1 MNNFRKPHKPAHP
14 LMTFTVVEESWCNS
28 VPTLVRCG
36 KATYKEKANES
47 TTPSNSCYRNYYLT
61 TFVGVVCACVQ
72 LCQRVTQVQQTAQSP
87 FHEASQN
94 LEHHA

>member
-1 MNNFRKPHKPAHP
+1 MNNFRKSHKPAHS
-14 LMTFTVVEESWCNS
+14 LMTLTVVEESWCNS

-36 KATYKEKANES
+36 EVTYKEKANES
-47 TTPSNSCYRNYYLT
+47 KATSNSCDNNYFFT
-61 TFVGVVCACVQ
+61 SSMGVVCSTMQ
-72 LCQRVTQVQQTAQSP
+72 LNQRVTQVQQTAQSP